1 MRTGQWIWNWSGL
14 RRKNFALLNRTIASM
29 KEQGGAGCRFCI
41 RGTLGILEEA
51 ERDGEDIKVY
61 LPLPIEYAQV
71 KNVKIHSVRIGEREA
86 EAQEYTI
93 ARPDAFQR
101 TICFHT
107 KHRKGQK
114 YSVEFSFENREAYKD
129 FSHGSLEHGG
139 PERIKESNRSKW
151 FCRAHGCLAGA
162 AAAPYPVYSPDTGTG
177 V

>member
-1 MRTGQWIWNWSGL
+1 
-14 RRKNFALLNRTIASM
+14 M
-29 KEQGGAGCRFCI
+29 KERGGAGCRFCI

-114 YSVEFSFENREAYKD
+114 YSVEKHTRTSPMAAWNTAARNASKRE
-129 FSHGSLEHGG
+129 
-139 PERIKESNRSKW
+139 PEQMVLQSPWMPGWRSS
-151 FCRAHGCLAGA
+151 RPISGLL
-162 AAAPYPVYSPDTGTG
+162 P
-177 V
+177 